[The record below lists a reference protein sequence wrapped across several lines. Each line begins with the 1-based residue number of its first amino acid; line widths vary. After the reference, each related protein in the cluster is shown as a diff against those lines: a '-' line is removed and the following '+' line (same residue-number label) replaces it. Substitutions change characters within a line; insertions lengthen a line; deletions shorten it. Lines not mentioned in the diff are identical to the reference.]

1 MSALIET
8 RKEYAERLQNAKL
21 ARQANIEN
29 QVQAYR
35 SQLEATTDATEINK
49 LQEVIDSL
57 DKVIAFE
64 DSSSATEYAKTE
76 TQSVAGRVGM
86 TTIVSPERR

>member
-8 RKEYAERLQNAKL
+8 REEYAKRLQNAKL
-21 ARQANIEN
+21 ARQSSIES

-35 SQLEATTDATEINK
+35 AQLEAVTDSTEINE

-64 DSSSATEYAKTE
+64 NSSSATEYAKTE
-76 TQSVAGRVGM
+76 AQPVAGRVGM
-86 TTIVSPERR
+86 ATVVSPERR